1 MIASLLLWLGNLGFR
16 CRVGLLN
23 SLTGLSRYVR
33 FLLKVASRG
42 GDALRRP
49 RLTTT
54 QVYLA
59 GNRSLAIIG
68 VSGLFVGFVLS
79 LQLYNLLAR
88 YGSADLAGLAV
99 NLSLV
104 RELGPV
110 VTALLFAGRAG
121 TALTAEIGLM
131 KAGDQLTAMSMMGV
145 DPMRRVMVPRFW
157 GGVVSMPLLSA
168 LFSVMGLMGAWL
180 IVVVLVGSD
189 AEIFW
194 SQMQAAVHWWQD
206 IGEGIVKSCVFGVVV
221 TSIALF
227 VGYECEPTPEGVANA
242 TTKTVV
248 ISSLAILALDFV
260 MTAFMFE
267 I

>member
-1 MIASLLLWLGNLGFR
+1 MIALLQWIKDLGYSTRQNAW
-16 CRVGLLN
+16 N
-23 SLTGLSRYVR
+23 ALTGLSRYVR
-33 FLLKVASRG
+33 FVGLVILNS
-42 GDALRRP
+42 GDSFRRP
-49 RLTTT
+49 RLTVA
-54 QVYLA
+54 QVHVS
-59 GNRSLAIIG
+59 GNHSLAIIG

-99 NLSLV
+99 NLALV

-145 DPMRRVMVPRFW
+145 NPVRRIMTPRFW
-157 GGVVSMPLLSA
+157 GGFIAMPMLAAVFSM
-168 LFSVMGLMGAWL
+168 MGLVGAWL
-180 IVVVLVGSD
+180 IVVVLVGADSGG
-189 AEIFW
+189 FW
-194 SQMQAAVHWWQD
+194 SQMQSSVDWWND
-206 IGEGIVKSCVFGVVV
+206 IGQGLLKSVAFGALV

-227 VGYECEPTPEGVANA
+227 VGYESDPTPEGVANA

-248 ISSLAILALDFV
+248 ISSLAVLALDFV
-260 MTAFMFE
+260 LTAFMF
-267 I
+267 

>member
-1 MIASLLLWLGNLGFR
+1 MKFMQSLLDWITGLGYATRYNAW
-16 CRVGLLN
+16 N
-23 SLTGLSRYVR
+23 ALTSLSRYVR
-33 FLLKVASRG
+33 FMGLILTNS
-42 GDALRRP
+42 GDSFRRP
-49 RLTTT
+49 RLTVT
-54 QVYLA
+54 QIHMA

-99 NLSLV
+99 NLALV

-145 DPMRRVMVPRFW
+145 NPVRRIMTPRFW
-157 GGVVSMPLLSA
+157 GGFISMPLLA
-168 LFSVMGLMGAWL
+168 AVFSVMGLLGAWL
-180 IVVVLVGSD
+180 IVVVLVGADSGG
-189 AEIFW
+189 FW
-194 SQMQAAVHWWQD
+194 SQMQSSVDWWHD
-206 IGEGIVKSCVFGVVV
+206 IGQGFLKSVAFGGLV

-227 VGYECEPTPEGVANA
+227 VGYESDPTPEGVANA

-248 ISSLAILALDFV
+248 ISSLAVLALDF
-260 MTAFMFE
+260 MLTAFMF
-267 I
+267 